1 MFLVFNKDK
10 AISYVVTVF
19 TVVVLFLAASVF
31 KNKEESIQTS
41 TNEIVINRMEN
52 IEINEIKGNNIEDDN
67 LIEHNKIL
75 NNY

>member
-19 TVVVLFLAASVF
+19 TVVILFLAASFF
-31 KNKEESIQTS
+31 KNTDKSSIPTS
-41 TNEIVINRMEN
+41 VNETKI
-52 IEINEIKGNNIEDDN
+52 N
-67 LIEHNKIL
+67 LINNTIIEQNEIL